1 MSELDILEKYLKDNN
16 IPYQRY
22 ECHKELNED
31 DYIFHLDRHQICVP
45 TSEYTAW
52 DVICQEGSLGY
63 KEGLLEAWGEIVEI
77 DDEVE
82 GYLTASDVIQRIKAR
97 KYSMESLSK
106 WYAQQIVEIKRKD
119 IINGKMD

>member
-22 ECHKELNED
+22 EGHEELNKDE
-31 DYIFHLDRHQICVP
+31 YIFVLDIHQICVP
-45 TSEYTAW
+45 TRKYKVW
-52 DVICQEGSLGY
+52 DVICQEDSLGY

-82 GYLTASDVIQRIKAR
+82 GYLTAQDVIQRIEAR
-97 KYSMESLSK
+97 GYSMESLSK
-106 WYAQQIVEIKRKD
+106 WYAQQIATEKEIND
-119 IINGKMD
+119 GLG

>member
-22 ECHKELNED
+22 ECHEGFDKDE
-31 DYIFHLDRHQICVP
+31 YIFHLDRHQICVP
-45 TSEYTAW
+45 TSNHRVW

-63 KEGLLEAWGEIVEI
+63 KKGLLEAWGEIVEI
-77 DDEVE
+77 DDQVE
-82 GYLTASDVIQRIKAR
+82 GYLTAQDVIQRIKAR

-106 WYAQQIVEIKRKD
+106 WYAQQIATEKEMND
-119 IINGKMD
+119 GLG

>member
-1 MSELDILEKYLKDNN
+1 MSELDVLEKYLKDNN

-22 ECHKELNED
+22 ECHEELDKD

-45 TSEYTAW
+45 TSKYTAW

-82 GYLTASDVIQRIKAR
+82 GYLTAQDVIQRIEAR
-97 KYSMESLSK
+97 NYSMESLSK
-106 WYAQQIVEIKRKD
+106 WYAQQIATEKEIND
-119 IINGKMD
+119 GLG